1 MIYRVLALA
10 TVMLVLLLT
19 VGYVNLES
27 TVKGATI
34 GGALAVTAR
43 GRTVTL
49 RAHAFRPNRT
59 YLILTV
65 R

>member
-1 MIYRVLALA
+1 MTKILIFVAVILA
-10 TVMLVLLLT
+10 VLLTSGL
-19 VGYVNLES
+19 VNLEI
-27 TVKGATI
+27 TAKGAAM
-34 GGALAVTAR
+34 GGALAVRAR

-59 YLILTV
+59 YLVLTA